1 VQEWSPAEIVQML
14 RTGIAPRG
22 GVLGPMAEVVLAST
36 QYLRP
41 DDLQSMAVFLK
52 ALPTAHGETDTR
64 APLQGTA
71 ALVERGRK
79 LYGTHCAQC
88 HGEQGEGVGQAYPRL
103 AGNRA
108 VKLPVTAN
116 LVQVVLYGGF
126 APATEGNPRP
136 FGMPPFAMLMSDAD
150 VAAVLTYIRGSWNNQ
165 AAAVS
170 EFDVSQQRSSH

>member
-1 VQEWSPAEIVQML
+1 ML
-14 RTGIAPRG
+14 RTGTAPRG

-36 QYLRP
+36 QYLRD
-41 DDLQSMAVFLK
+41 DDLQSMAVFLQS
-52 ALPTAHGETDTR
+52 LPATAGDADAR
-64 APLQGTA
+64 RPLQGTA

-79 LYGTHCAQC
+79 LYGDHCVQC
-88 HGEQGEGVGQAYPRL
+88 HGEQGQGVPPAYPRL

-150 VAAVLTYIRGSWNNQ
+150 VAAVLTYVRASWNNG
-165 AAAVS
+165 ASAVS
-170 EFDVSQQRSSH
+170 EFDVSQQRSSQ